1 MTQNKVKKMADIDK
15 LAQVADFIDDLTDIV
30 EVLMKDDK
38 VSLKDL
44 LNKDLYPELLDLV
57 KWKSFFQDNFD
68 ELIEETKD
76 LDAFEIAELYTGL
89 LESLKKAQAAL
100 D

>member
-1 MTQNKVKKMADIDK
+1 MADIDK
-15 LAQVADFIDDLTDIV
+15 LAQVSDFIDDITDIV
-30 EVLMKDDK
+30 ELLMKDDK

-44 LNKDLYPELLDLV
+44 LNKDLYPELIDMM
-57 KWKSFFQDNFD
+57 KWKTFFQDNFD
-68 ELIEETKD
+68 EMLEEAKD